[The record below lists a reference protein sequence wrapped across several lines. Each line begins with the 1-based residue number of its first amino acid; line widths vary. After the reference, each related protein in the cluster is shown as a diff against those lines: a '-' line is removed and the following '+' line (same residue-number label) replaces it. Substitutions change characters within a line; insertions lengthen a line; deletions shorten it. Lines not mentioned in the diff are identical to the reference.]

1 MVKWQKKGR
10 NQHSLGGVFAVADPD
25 LQVRG
30 RESHKNFF
38 SALRASV
45 WSKNKGGPPQDP
57 PLLHKGRVDCTCPGR
72 IRGYP
77 RTSRSPNN
85 FLQNFTTLP
94 FLCITLKLAALI
106 TLSRFLRGVC
116 GFSLDI
122 EPWIRKNLKKPYN
135 IGGFH
140 AISGDTN
147 NKGEM
152 NKCWWT
158 NKAS

>member
-1 MVKWQKKGR
+1 MSVDGSKSVCCPSCREYSNGKMTEKGR
-10 NQHSLGGVFAVADPD
+10 NQHSLGGVSAVADPD

-85 FLQNFTTLP
+85 FLQNFT
-94 FLCITLKLAALI
+94 ALRAFSMHHPKTCSFNYI
-106 TLSRFLRGVC
+106 KSLSPRCL
-116 GFSLDI
+116 
-122 EPWIRKNLKKPYN
+122 WI
-135 IGGFH
+135 F
-140 AISGDTN
+140 A
-147 NKGEM
+147 
-152 NKCWWT
+152 
-158 NKAS
+158 

>member
-1 MVKWQKKGR
+1 MTEKGR
-10 NQHSLGGVFAVADPD
+10 NQHSLGGVSAVADPD

-30 RESHKNFF
+30 RGSQKNFF
-38 SALRASV
+38 QPFGHQFGLKIRGALPRF
-45 WSKNKGGPPQDP
+45 P

-85 FLQNFTTLP
+85 FLQNFTALP